1 VLSFSPVL
9 VHGLKFQRRKQ
20 LINMWIKK
28 KKNQTGLIFFF
39 LFAVLEFKLRAY
51 TLSHSTSPFL

>member
-1 VLSFSPVL
+1 VL

-39 LFAVLEFKLRAY
+39 FLQYWSLNSGP
-51 TLSHSTSPFL
+51 TL